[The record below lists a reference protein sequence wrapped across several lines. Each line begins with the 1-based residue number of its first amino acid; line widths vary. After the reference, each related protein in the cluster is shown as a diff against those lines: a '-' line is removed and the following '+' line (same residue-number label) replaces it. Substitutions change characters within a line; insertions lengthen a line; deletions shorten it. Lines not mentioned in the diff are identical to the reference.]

1 MKLQKIF
8 HTPSISDVHDEPGL
22 PSLLRFSCKFRD
34 LRRPAL
40 VYVVLGQRLW
50 LAACTLGAAGL
61 SAAEAKVTHATTRA
75 FSVSGASLG
84 ELLHMPPVCFGAQG
98 ARLQPA
104 ASY

>member
-1 MKLQKIF
+1 MQVQRLE
-8 HTPSISDVHDEPGL
+8 TPGL
-22 PSLLRFSCKFRD
+22 ALCRPGAEAVAGSLH
-34 LRRPAL
+34 
-40 VYVVLGQRLW
+40 
-50 LAACTLGAAGL
+50 LGAAGL